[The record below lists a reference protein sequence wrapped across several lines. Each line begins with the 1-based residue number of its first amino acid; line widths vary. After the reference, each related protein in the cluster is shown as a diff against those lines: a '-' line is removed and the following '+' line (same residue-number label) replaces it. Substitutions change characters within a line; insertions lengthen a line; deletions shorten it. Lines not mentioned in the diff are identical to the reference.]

1 VSNVQTGL
9 TLALYWYPAP
19 LPPRVGEIEPEPE
32 DELALRKLGIALLA
46 STMLAS
52 AASAATLD
60 IAIDS
65 SPAGLD
71 PHLITAFN
79 SVVIVQG
86 NIYEGLTAI
95 DKDLAVVPGLAES
108 WTVSDDG
115 LTYTFKLHSGVTFHD
130 GSTFD
135 AEDVAASIR
144 RVQVEATASPLA
156 SRVSPITGITV
167 VNPTTIELKLDA
179 PFAPILSSLSGIAIV
194 PAEVETNVEGLQ
206 QTPIGTGPFKFA
218 EWQPNGFI
226 RLEKN
231 ADYYKEGLPKLDEV
245 VVNFVPESATRQVG
259 VTSGEYDLLPGIDPA
274 TALQLQGQPGVTV
287 QETRDIAYTLFGMN
301 TTRPPLDKPE
311 VREAVNMLLNRQE
324 IIDGAL
330 FGAGV
335 PAGPLSPA
343 LTNWAVDP
351 STYACY
357 TQDIEGAKAL
367 LAEAGVTT
375 PLKMT
380 MNVLPR
386 QDTRDIAQV
395 VQQQLA
401 AGGIELEIV
410 TQEIGDFVQSWR
422 NSEFDTFVSANG
434 GSPDPDEYFY
444 RTFRGGG
451 STNVFKYEDAE
462 IDTWLDE
469 GRTTIDPAA
478 RKAIYD
484 QVQAKLACF
493 GPAAHI
499 AYGSLFTAVND
510 KVSGFEIYSNGRLT
524 SLVNVTVAE

>member
-1 VSNVQTGL
+1 MSL
-9 TLALYWYPAP
+9 RKTLA
-19 LPPRVGEIEPEPE
+19 
-32 DELALRKLGIALLA
+32 ALLA
-46 STMLAS
+46 TTLLTG
-52 AASAATLD
+52 AASAATLNV
-60 IAIDS
+60 AIDS

-79 SVVIVQG
+79 SVVIVQS

-108 WTVSDDG
+108 WDISEDG
-115 LTYTFKLHSGVTFHD
+115 LTYTFKLRAGVKFHD
-130 GSTFD
+130 GSDMD

-144 RVQVEATASPLA
+144 RVQSEAVASPLA
-156 SRVSPITGITV
+156 SRVTPITGIEMV
-167 VNPTTIELKLDA
+167 DPTTVKFTLDA
-179 PFAPILSSLSGIAIV
+179 PFAPILTSLSGIAIV

-226 RLEKN
+226 GLTKN
-231 ADYYKEGLPKLDEV
+231 EDYYLDGLPKLDGV
-245 VVNFVPESATRQVG
+245 KFNFVPESATRQVG

-274 TALQLQGQPGVTV
+274 TALQLQGQPNVTV
-287 QETRDIAYTLFGMN
+287 QETRDIAYTLLGMN
-301 TTRPPLDKPE
+301 ASREPFTDPK
-311 VREAVNMLLNRQE
+311 VRTAVNMLLNRQE
-324 IIDGAL
+324 IIDAAL
-330 FGAGV
+330 FGSGV

-343 LTNWAVDP
+343 LVNWAVDP
-351 STYACY
+351 STFACY
-357 TQDIEGAKAL
+357 TQDVEGAKAL

-375 PLKMT
+375 PLKLT

-401 AGGIELEIV
+401 AGGIEVELI
-410 TQEIGDFVQSWR
+410 TQEIGDFVQSWK

-451 STNVFKYEDAE
+451 STNVFKYEDPE

-469 GRTTIDPAA
+469 GRAETDPAA

-484 QVQAKLACF
+484 QVQAKLACE

-499 AYGSLFTAVND
+499 AYGTLYTAVANG
-510 KVSGFEIYSNGRLT
+510 VEGFEIFPNGRLT
-524 SLVNVTVAE
+524 SLVNTSKAE

>member
-1 VSNVQTGL
+1 M
-9 TLALYWYPAP
+9 ALK
-19 LPPRVGEIEPEPE
+19 
-32 DELALRKLGIALLA
+32 KLGLALLA
-46 STMLAS
+46 TTIFVG
-52 AASAATLD
+52 AASAATID
-60 IAIDS
+60 VAIDS

-79 SVVIVQG
+79 SVVIVQS

-95 DKDLAVVPGLAES
+95 DKNLAVVPGLAES
-108 WTVSDDG
+108 WDVSEDG
-115 LTYTFKLHSGVTFHD
+115 LTYTFHLRPNVVFHD

-144 RVQVEATASPLA
+144 RVQAAATASPLA
-156 SRVSPITGITV
+156 SRVTPITGINV
-167 VNPTTIELKLDA
+167 IDPATIELKLDA
-179 PFAPILSSLSGIAIV
+179 PFAPILTSLSGIAIV
-194 PAEVETNVEGLQ
+194 PAEVETNVEALQ
-206 QTPIGTGPFKFA
+206 QTPIGTGPFKFT

-226 RLEKN
+226 SLAKN
-231 ADYYKEGLPKLDEV
+231 DAYYVEGSPKVDEV
-245 VVNFVPESATRQVG
+245 RFNFVPESATRQVG

-287 QETRDIAYTLFGMN
+287 QETRDIAYTLLGMN
-301 TTRPPLDKPE
+301 ASREPFTNPK
-311 VREAVNMLLNRQE
+311 VRTAVNMLLNRQE

-343 LTNWAVDP
+343 LVNWAVDP
-351 STYACY
+351 STFACY
-357 TQDIEGAKAL
+357 TTDVEGAKAL

-375 PLKMT
+375 PLKLT

-401 AGGIELEIV
+401 AGGIDVELI

-422 NSEFDTFVSANG
+422 NSEFDMFVSANG

-451 STNVFKYEDAE
+451 STNVFKFDDPQIDA
-462 IDTWLDE
+462 WLDE
-469 GRTTIDPAA
+469 GRTLTDPAA
-478 RKAIYD
+478 RRAVYD
-484 QVQAKLACF
+484 QVQAKLACE

-499 AYGSLFTAVND
+499 AYGTLFSAVND
-510 KVSGFEIYSNGRLT
+510 KVQGFEIYPNGRLT
-524 SLVNVTVAE
+524 SLVNATVSE

>member
-1 VSNVQTGL
+1 MSL
-9 TLALYWYPAP
+9 RKTLAT
-19 LPPRVGEIEPEPE
+19 
-32 DELALRKLGIALLA
+32 LLA
-46 STMLAS
+46 TTLLTGM
-52 AASAATLD
+52 ASAATLNV
-60 IAIDS
+60 AIDS

-79 SVVIVQG
+79 SVVIVQS

-108 WTVSDDG
+108 WEISEDG
-115 LTYTFKLHSGVTFHD
+115 LTYTFKLRAGVKFHD
-130 GSTFD
+130 GSDMD

-144 RVQVEATASPLA
+144 RVQSEAVASPLA
-156 SRVSPITGITV
+156 SRVTPITGIEV
-167 VNPTTIELKLDA
+167 VDPTTIKFTLDA
-179 PFAPILSSLSGIAIV
+179 PFAPILTSLSGIAIV

-226 RLEKN
+226 GLTKN
-231 ADYYKEGLPKLDEV
+231 EDYYLDGLPKLDGV
-245 VVNFVPESATRQVG
+245 KFNFVPESATRQVG

-274 TALQLQGQPGVTV
+274 TALQLQGQPNVTV
-287 QETRDIAYTLFGMN
+287 QETRDIAYTLLGMN
-301 TTRPPLDKPE
+301 ASREPFTNPK
-311 VREAVNMLLNRQE
+311 VRTAINMLLNRQE
-324 IIDGAL
+324 IIDAAL
-330 FGAGV
+330 FGSGV

-343 LTNWAVDP
+343 LVNWAVDP
-351 STYACY
+351 ATFACY
-357 TQDIEGAKAL
+357 TQDVEGAKAL
-367 LAEAGVTT
+367 LAEAGVIT
-375 PLKMT
+375 PLKLT

-401 AGGIELEIV
+401 AGGIEVSLI
-410 TQEIGDFVQSWR
+410 TQEIGDFVQSWK
-422 NSEFDTFVSANG
+422 NSDFDTFVSANG

-451 STNVFKYEDAE
+451 STNVFKYDDPQ

-469 GRTTIDPAA
+469 GRAETDPAA

-484 QVQAKLACF
+484 QVQAKLACE

-499 AYGSLFTAVND
+499 AYGTLYTAVANG
-510 KVSGFEIYSNGRLT
+510 VEGFEIFPNGRLT
-524 SLVNVTVAE
+524 SLVNTSKAE

>member
-1 VSNVQTGL
+1 MTFKTIGF
-9 TLALYWYPAP
+9 T
-19 LPPRVGEIEPEPE
+19 
-32 DELALRKLGIALLA
+32 LLA
-46 STMLAS
+46 STMLTG
-52 AASAATLD
+52 AALAATLD

-79 SVVIVQG
+79 SVVIVQS

-95 DKDLAVVPGLAES
+95 DKNLAVVPALAES
-108 WTVSDDG
+108 WEISGDG
-115 LTYTFKLHSGVTFHD
+115 LSYTFMLHDGVKFHD

-144 RVQVEATASPLA
+144 RVQAEAIASPLA
-156 SRVSPITGITV
+156 SRVTPITGIEV
-167 VNPTTIELKLDA
+167 VDPTTIKLTLDA
-179 PFAPILSSLSGIAIV
+179 PFAPILSSLAGIAIV
-194 PAEVETNVEGLQ
+194 PAEVETNAEGLQ

-226 RLEKN
+226 SLAKN
-231 ADYYKEGLPKLDEV
+231 PDYYVEGQPKLDEV
-245 VVNFVPESATRQVG
+245 RFNFVPEAATRQVG
-259 VTSGEYDLLPGIDPA
+259 ITTGEYDLLPAIDPA
-274 TALQLQGQPGVTV
+274 TALQLQGQPGVTM
-287 QETRDIAYTLFGMN
+287 QETRDIAYTLLGVNTSREPFGN
-301 TTRPPLDKPE
+301 AK
-311 VREAVNMLLNRQE
+311 VREAINYLINRQE

-343 LTNWAVDP
+343 LVNWAVDP
-351 STYACY
+351 STFACY
-357 TQDIEGAKAL
+357 TPDVEKAKAL

-375 PLKMT
+375 PLKVT

-401 AGGIELEIV
+401 AGGIEVELI

-422 NSEFDTFVSANG
+422 NSEFDMFVSANG

-451 STNVFKYEDAE
+451 STNVFKYEDPE
-462 IDTWLDE
+462 LDTWLDE
-469 GRTTIDPAA
+469 GRSTIDPAA

-484 QVQAKLACF
+484 QVQTKLACD

-499 AYGSLFTAVND
+499 AYGTLYTAVAD
-510 KVSGFEIYSNGRLT
+510 GVSGFEIFPNGRLT

>member
-1 VSNVQTGL
+1 MSL
-9 TLALYWYPAP
+9 RKTLAT
-19 LPPRVGEIEPEPE
+19 
-32 DELALRKLGIALLA
+32 LLA
-46 STMLAS
+46 TTLLTGM
-52 AASAATLD
+52 ASAATLNV
-60 IAIDS
+60 AIDS

-79 SVVIVQG
+79 SVVIVQS

-108 WTVSDDG
+108 WEISEDG
-115 LTYTFKLHSGVTFHD
+115 LTYTFKLRAGVKFHD
-130 GSTFD
+130 GSDMD

-144 RVQVEATASPLA
+144 RVQSEAVASPLA
-156 SRVSPITGITV
+156 SRVTPITGIEV
-167 VNPTTIELKLDA
+167 VDPTTVKFTLDA
-179 PFAPILSSLSGIAIV
+179 PFAPILTSLSGIAIV

-226 RLEKN
+226 GLTKN
-231 ADYYKEGLPKLDEV
+231 EDYYLDGLPKLDGV
-245 VVNFVPESATRQVG
+245 KFNFVPESATRQVG

-274 TALQLQGQPGVTV
+274 TALQLQGQPNVTV
-287 QETRDIAYTLFGMN
+287 QETRDIAYTLLGMN
-301 TTRPPLDKPE
+301 ASREPFTNPK
-311 VREAVNMLLNRQE
+311 VRTAINMLLNRQE
-324 IIDGAL
+324 IIDAAL
-330 FGAGV
+330 FGSGV

-343 LTNWAVDP
+343 LVNWAIDP
-351 STYACY
+351 ATFACY
-357 TQDIEGAKAL
+357 TQDVEGAKAL
-367 LAEAGVTT
+367 LAEAGVIT
-375 PLKMT
+375 PLKLT

-401 AGGIELEIV
+401 AGGIEVSLI
-410 TQEIGDFVQSWR
+410 TQEIGDFVQSWK
-422 NSEFDTFVSANG
+422 NSDFDTFISANG

-451 STNVFKYEDAE
+451 STNVFKYDDPQ

-469 GRTTIDPAA
+469 GRAETDPAA

-484 QVQAKLACF
+484 QVQAKLACE

-499 AYGSLFTAVND
+499 AYGTLYTAVANG
-510 KVSGFEIYSNGRLT
+510 VEGFEIFPNGRLT
-524 SLVNVTVAE
+524 SLVNTSKAE